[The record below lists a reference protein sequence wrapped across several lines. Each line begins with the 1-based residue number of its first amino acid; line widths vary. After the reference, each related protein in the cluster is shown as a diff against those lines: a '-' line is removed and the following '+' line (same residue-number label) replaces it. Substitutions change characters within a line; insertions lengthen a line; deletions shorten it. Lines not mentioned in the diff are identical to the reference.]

1 LSKGSGKGSGVSRSD
16 RRRNARMERLR
27 EMVPRDGVVLGIDL
41 GEVKQAL
48 AVVDHD
54 VRVLWRKTA
63 LVPAHRLGEALDVAV
78 AAARLAG
85 FARVTVACEPTG
97 SRWMQV
103 QRLCGERGLPLVC
116 VQPLVSHIARE
127 QQDLT
132 SHKRDEP
139 DSVLIAR
146 LAAELHCY
154 VPEELDEEWAYLRD
168 LGRRREQ
175 LVAAATGSVLRVR
188 DFLSVAWPSAPQA
201 CRHPFDSLTWLA
213 AVQVVASGCGGDP
226 ARLAGAGQAEFA
238 AAVAAAVP
246 GWGGKRPAG
255 QVTRAVFALLDD
267 PDAVTWSR
275 RGRFRRIAE
284 ELADLQRT
292 RSLLRAVEA
301 DMTGVLTGLGLAR
314 LGAIPGL
321 TLTGAAVILAE
332 AGDPHRYETSSS
344 LVKHAG
350 LSPADNASGASEGS
364 SHISRRGR
372 PALRTAVWRAIWGLL
387 KHNPVMTA
395 RYQALT
401 AAAGQQAR
409 EAAARARPGS
419 AQAAQAARAARAARA
434 KARVACAASL
444 LRWIYFMTV
453 HGADWDPVAASGGT
467 WTPPALIEAA

>member
-1 LSKGSGKGSGVSRSD
+1 MSKGSGSGVSRSD
-16 RRRNARMERLR
+16 RRRNARKARLR
-27 EMVPRDGVVLGIDL
+27 ELVPRDGVVLGIDL

-54 VRVLWRKTA
+54 LRVLWRRSVT
-63 LVPAHRLGEALDVAV
+63 VPAHRLGEALDLGV

-97 SRWMQV
+97 PRWMQV
-103 QRLCGERGLPLVC
+103 QRLCAERGLRLVC

-132 SHKRDEP
+132 GHKRDEP

-146 LAAELHCY
+146 LAIELHCY
-154 VPEELDEEWAYLRD
+154 VPEQLDEEWAFLRD
-168 LGRRREQ
+168 LGRRRER
-175 LVAAATGSVLRVR
+175 LVRAATASVLRIR

-201 CRHPFDSLTWLA
+201 CKHPFDSLTWLA
-213 AVQVVASGCGGDP
+213 AAEVVTGQCGADP
-226 ARLAGAGQAEFA
+226 ARLAAAGPQEFA

-246 GWGGKRPAG
+246 GWGGKRPAAR
-255 QVTRAVFALLDD
+255 VTRAVFAVLDD
-267 PDAVTWSR
+267 PDAVGWSR

-284 ELADLQRT
+284 ELGDLRQARA
-292 RSLLRAVEA
+292 RLRAVEA
-301 DMTGVLTGLGLAR
+301 DMAAVLTRLGLAR

-332 AGDPHRYETSSS
+332 TGDPHRYETSSS
-344 LVKHAG
+344 MVKHAG
-350 LSPADNASGASEGS
+350 LSPADNASGAREGS
-364 SHISRRGR
+364 SRISRRGR

-387 KHNPVMTA
+387 LHNPVMA
-395 RYQALT
+395 AKFQALT
-401 AAAGQQAR
+401 GPAVQQAR

-419 AQAAQAARAARAARA
+419 AQAAQAARAARSARA

-444 LRWIYFMTV
+444 LRWIYYMTV
-453 HGADWDPVAASGGT
+453 HGADWDPAAASGGRF
-467 WTPPALIEAA
+467 TPRQAAA